1 MDFLAEGFRRALAL
15 LFSGDAE
22 VYGIALLTF
31 RIGLISTVLACGLG
45 IPLGF
50 MLATRPF
57 WGRRAALTVVN
68 TALAFPTVVLGL
80 LLYGLLSRRG
90 PLGAMGWLYTWQAI
104 ALGDVLLALPIAAA
118 LAAAAVQGVDPRIRR
133 TAETLGAGR
142 WRTAWTVAREA
153 RFALAAVLTTAFGH
167 VVAEIGAAMTVV
179 GPNGSGKSTL
189 LRLLALLERPSAGRV
204 LLNGVVVTPGGAAR
218 RRVTLVEQRPILF
231 QATVRENLEFGLQV
245 RGIRRA
251 GVNRRVENIAARLAI
266 TPLLGR
272 RRHELSDGEVQR
284 VAVARA
290 LAVEPDVLLLDEPAS
305 SADRAAALTLYRA
318 LAEERARRP
327 MAVCLA
333 SHQLEDA
340 YRWADD
346 VRALA
351 DGRLSPVTPENLFRV
366 ELQAAESGD
375 LKHACVGTVEIAAMT
390 DKTGPAILA
399 VPPTDIFVSREP
411 LASSARNTFPGRATS
426 LARRRP
432 DEGAVHVTADVGVE
446 LVAVITEE
454 AVRDLALAPGSPV
467 VFSFKASAVRVF

>member
-1 MDFLAEGFRRALAL
+1 
-15 LFSGDAE
+15 
-22 VYGIALLTF
+22 
-31 RIGLISTVLACGLG
+31 VLEL
-45 IPLGF
+45 
-50 MLATRPF
+50 RDVRHEYD
-57 WGRRAALTVVN
+57 GR
-68 TALAFPTVVLGL
+68 VVLHL
-80 LLYGLLSRRG
+80 ERFAV
-90 PLGAMGWLYTWQAI
+90 PPGAAI
-104 ALGDVLLALPIAAA
+104 A
-118 LAAAAVQGVDPRIRR
+118 
-133 TAETLGAGR
+133 
-142 WRTAWTVAREA
+142 
-153 RFALAAVLTTAFGH
+153 
-167 VVAEIGAAMTVV
+167 VV

-189 LRLLALLERPSAGRV
+189 LRLLALLERPTQGRV
-204 LLNGVVVTPGGAAR
+204 LLDGAVVTSRGAAR

-231 QATVRENLEFGLQV
+231 RATVRENLEFGLQV
-245 RGIRRA
+245 RGIRRTE
-251 GVNRRVENIAARLAI
+251 VNRRIQDVAARFGI

-318 LAEERARRP
+318 LSEERVRRP

-366 ELQAAESGD
+366 ELMPAESGD

-390 DKTGPAILA
+390 DRTGPAILA

-411 LASSARNTFPGRATS
+411 LASSARNTFQGRVTG
-426 LARRRP
+426 LARRGP
-432 DEGAVHVTADVGVE
+432 GAVHVTADVGVE
-446 LVAVITEE
+446 LIAVVTEE